1 MIKEDVK
8 LKSFEKFRKETIDLL
23 DKELISKDEFLYR
36 NLSYIERL
44 DLKPFNRIDSID
56 KAIYN
61 YQYYNLLAKKS
72 NTDASKLLHNPKK
85 KKAYLRCINQRENYY
100 DLKDIAT
107 LKLIEMVGYDN
118 VESYFIKLRSKR
130 LQGIIFEIYIS
141 SLDKVILHSKNNNIL
156 NMLRQNEVFDEE
168 VRPSL
173 IDSYVNKSY

>member
-1 MIKEDVK
+1 
-8 LKSFEKFRKETIDLL
+8 
-23 DKELISKDEFLYR
+23 
-36 NLSYIERL
+36 
-44 DLKPFNRIDSID
+44 
-56 KAIYN
+56 
-61 YQYYNLLAKKS
+61 
-72 NTDASKLLHNPKK
+72 
-85 KKAYLRCINQRENYY
+85 
-100 DLKDIAT
+100 
-107 LKLIEMVGYDN
+107 MVGYDN